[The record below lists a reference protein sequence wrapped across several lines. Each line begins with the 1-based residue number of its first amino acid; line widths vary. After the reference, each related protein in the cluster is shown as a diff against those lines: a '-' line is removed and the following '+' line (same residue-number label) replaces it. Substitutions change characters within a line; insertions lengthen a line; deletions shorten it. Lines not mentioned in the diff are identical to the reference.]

1 MHAGNPPGV
10 SKSTTP
16 MSKTTSGR
24 LRQRRNRRLVDYDKE
39 SCRRLR
45 VILLGDSKVGK
56 TSLLRRF
63 VKGTFDENAD
73 RTFHIEEMEKKV

>member
-1 MHAGNPPGV
+1 M
-10 SKSTTP
+10 
-16 MSKTTSGR
+16 
-24 LRQRRNRRLVDYDKE
+24 DYDKE